1 MAELKD
7 HYIRSLEYAESKEEF
22 DLKDL
27 ARDIGLTVLQRKQ
40 LALQIH
46 YKQIFNHD
54 ASDYINNYESRPI
67 SLHFSVEDK
76 FRLLNYVALQE
87 ARESSRSATWFAVAA
102 LTVQSSRSLSVHTCP
117 TCN

>member
-46 YKQIFNHD
+46 YK
-54 ASDYINNYESRPI
+54 
-67 SLHFSVEDK
+67 
-76 FRLLNYVALQE
+76 
-87 ARESSRSATWFAVAA
+87 
-102 LTVQSSRSLSVHTCP
+102 C
-117 TCN
+117 